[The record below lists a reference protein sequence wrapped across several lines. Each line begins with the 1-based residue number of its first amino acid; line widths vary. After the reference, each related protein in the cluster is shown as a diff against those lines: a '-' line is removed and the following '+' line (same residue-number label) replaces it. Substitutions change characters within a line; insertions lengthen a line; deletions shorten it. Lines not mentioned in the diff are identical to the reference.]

1 MFFVFLK
8 KEKLD
13 FVVFCF
19 SLRDPTVILGIT
31 KHRIFSRGCGI
42 EHLNPAPTGNKLD
55 MDIFQAKI
63 YELLGDIEGT
73 KAYIDDI
80 LVLNLSRLE

>member
-1 MFFVFLK
+1 MGFNQFKTSMPIASDALATRVNEELSQYYPFVFFVFLK

-31 KHRIFSRGCGI
+31 KHRIFVPWVRDR
-42 EHLNPAPTGNKLD
+42 APQPRTHGK
-55 MDIFQAKI
+55 
-63 YELLGDIEGT
+63 
-73 KAYIDDI
+73 
-80 LVLNLSRLE
+80 

>member
-42 EHLNPAPTGNKLD
+42 EHLNPAPTGKKLD
-55 MDIFQAKI
+55 MDIRYKEGMKLQK
-63 YELLGDIEGT
+63 ELIQNINTWFGCS
-73 KAYIDDI
+73 
-80 LVLNLSRLE
+80 VLLR